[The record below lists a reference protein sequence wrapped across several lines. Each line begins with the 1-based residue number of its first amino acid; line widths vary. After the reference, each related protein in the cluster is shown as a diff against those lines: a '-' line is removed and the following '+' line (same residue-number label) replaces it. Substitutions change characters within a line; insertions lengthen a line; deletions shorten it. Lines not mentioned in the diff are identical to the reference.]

1 MKNINIQQ
9 INFNKKIPKIIN
21 IEYDLKFSN
30 YLKCLHY
37 RQIVNR
43 TNINTNSY
51 TFIRHTLKHIKN

>member
-37 RQIVNR
+37 R
-43 TNINTNSY
+43 NS
-51 TFIRHTLKHIKN
+51 K